1 MNKINIRF
9 PQLATTMERLAN
21 VGRWVIDRKENDFF
35 WSEQTY
41 VIFGVEVGTPL
52 TLDDAIN
59 FYHPEHQELI
69 RDLIKTCS
77 EQGTAFSQ
85 EVMVYTESGELR
97 WLAVMGEAQFENGQV
112 RYVYGAAQD
121 ITAKRD
127 RLTELTSQRE
137 ALNTTLNS
145 LLDGVIIINEYG
157 IIRQLSE
164 PAEKMFGYTAAEL
177 IGRNIKM
184 LMPEPYAAN
193 HDQYLKNYRDT
204 RVAKIIGIGREV
216 EALHKNGRVFPID
229 LAVTE
234 AMINGEIEYI
244 GTVRD
249 ISRQRAAAERIENL
263 SFFDEL
269 TQLPNR
275 YKFIQYVNAQ
285 SKEQTTCVMAIN
297 LDYFSRINAVHG
309 YDIGDQILVEI
320 AKRLK
325 KHLGPNRILAKDI
338 GDRFW
343 FAMNGKGTE
352 LIECTNIANLML
364 DSIRQAIPKGDYN
377 HFVTASI
384 GMAIHGATSGELMSH
399 AETALHRAK
408 NMGRDQVAI
417 YKERMS
423 SNVLADYQLEMGLRQ
438 AVQRNELEC
447 WLQSKVN
454 GSSQVVGAEALMR
467 WRRFDGTLVSPAS
480 FIPIAEQ
487 LGLIASLG
495 RWMLT
500 TVAKLLAK
508 LERKGLPA
516 EFRIAVNVS
525 PKQFLQA
532 GFVEQVRTIF
542 STAGVNLNRLTL
554 EITENLL
561 LQNEVKVREKMATL
575 AADGVI
581 FSIDD
586 FGTGYSNLSR
596 LNRLPV
602 SELKIDRE
610 FILGINGTQQE
621 QELLKTIIKLAQG
634 MNMQTVAE
642 GIETL
647 AQAEFVLQHG
657 CDHLQGFYFH
667 KPVEM
672 VQWVGEFYN
681 ERGTKS

>member
-1 MNKINIRF
+1 MNDINIRF

-21 VGRWVIDRKENDFF
+21 VGRWVVDRKENTLY
-35 WSEQTY
+35 WSPQTY
-41 VIFGVEVGTPL
+41 EIFGVDANKIL
-52 TLDDAIN
+52 SLNDAID
-59 FYHPEHQELI
+59 FYHLDHQEILQHLI
-69 RDLIKTCS
+69 TECG
-77 EQGTAFSQ
+77 EQGTSFSY
-85 EVMVYTESGELR
+85 EAMIYTASGEER
-97 WLAVMGEAQFENGQV
+97 WLSIIGEAQFEGSEV

-121 ITAKRD
+121 ITAR
-127 RLTELTSQRE
+127 RQRYTELASQRE
-137 ALNTTLNS
+137 ALNTTINS
-145 LLDGVIIINEYG
+145 LLDGIVIINENG
-157 IIRQLSE
+157 LIKRVSQ

-177 IGRNIKM
+177 IGQNIKM
-184 LMPEPYAAN
+184 LMPAPYADE
-193 HDQYLKNYRDT
+193 HDQYLENYHT
-204 RVAKIIGIGREV
+204 TGIKKIIGIGREV
-216 EALHKNGRVFPID
+216 QGLRKNGTIFPFE

-234 AMINGEIEYI
+234 ATVDGEREYI

-249 ISRQRAAAERIENL
+249 ITKQRETAAQIETL
-263 SFFDEL
+263 SYFDEL
-269 TQLPNR
+269 TLLPNR
-275 YKFIQYVNAQ
+275 YKFMRYVNQ
-285 SKEQTTCVMAIN
+285 ECKQQDVCVMAIN

-309 YDIGDQILVEI
+309 YEVGDQILIEI

-343 FAMNGKGTE
+343 FGMKASCTA
-352 LIECTNIANLML
+352 LTECTAIATLML
-364 DSIRQAIPKGDYN
+364 ESIRQVIPKGDYK

-384 GMAIHGATSGELMSH
+384 GMAIHGVTSGELMSH

-408 NMGRDQVAI
+408 NEGRDQVAI

-438 AVQRNELEC
+438 AIQRNELEC
-447 WLQSKVN
+447 WLQSKVDDT
-454 GSSQVVGAEALMR
+454 GQVIGAEALMR

-480 FIPIAEQ
+480 FIPIAER
-487 LGLIASLG
+487 LGLIVPLG
-495 RWMLT
+495 YWMLNK
-500 TVAKLLAK
+500 VAELLAR
-508 LERKGLPA
+508 LEQKGLP
-516 EFRIAVNVS
+516 EGFRIAVNVS

-532 GFVEQVRTIF
+532 SFVEQIRRVLND
-542 STAGVNLNRLTL
+542 AGVRFNRLTL

-561 LQNEVKVREKMATL
+561 LQNEIQVREKMAML
-575 AADGVI
+575 ATDGVI

-602 SELKIDRE
+602 AELKIDRE
-610 FILGINGTQQE
+610 FILGIDGTQQE

-634 MNMQTVAE
+634 MNMSTVAE

-657 CDHLQGFYFH
+657 CDHMQGFYFH

-672 VQWVGEFYN
+672 LQWVSEFYN
-681 ERGTKS
+681 EQAV